1 MKKSKIIYLFTLL
14 PMLDLITSL
23 FTRNGILVT
32 PGTVIKGLLLLI
44 STIYLIISKS
54 KYKKIC
60 LIFTV
65 FIFVYSILHF
75 LFLNKINF
83 YEISYFIK
91 FIFFPIIYFALLCG
105 INEFK
110 IEEHDVKNVMV
121 INILIYLSLLTIPY
135 VFKGHI
141 GYYFCDKELS
151 NIMVLLFPMSYL
163 MINDNR
169 VSSLLIILISFITIK
184 IGTVASV
191 LGVVIVALLSFLNSI
206 FRKKKIKYNLL
217 ILVCTCIFAYYSG
230 VINVGLLN
238 RYDGLVMPLLSMYG
252 YGFQYAS
259 GIDFVD
265 IYLSLGIVG
274 LLIVSIP
281 FIMTL
286 YIVIINGIKIRR
298 DLIYYTFLIL
308 LIIAVSNYS
317 GHVFFSPSVT
327 FFISIYLMLILYD
340 QKILYKSRRLK
351 SKVSILSLHM
361 GYGGIEK
368 TICDQANMICNYIDT
383 EIICLYK
390 LDNDL
395 PYNLDSRVKIIYL
408 SNLKPNR
415 KEFMDELKDR
425 NLIGILREGIKAVY
439 ILANKRILMLKYIL
453 TTDSKIIISTRL
465 SFTKTLNSYHNHGS
479 ITIAEEHSYHKNNR
493 WYIHRVKDHLSEIK
507 YFMPSSLYL
516 TNDYERYLRGL
527 KVKVMYIPLTIDKM
541 PKKLN
546 KLDNYN
552 IISVGRLS
560 KEKGYDDL
568 IKVMDL
574 VVKKN
579 KKIHL
584 TLCGDGPA
592 FDEIDS
598 MIKEYGLEKNIKLTG
613 FLNHEK
619 ILKEYEK
626 ASLYVM
632 TSHEESFGLVL
643 IEAMS
648 YGIPC
653 FAFDSALGACEI
665 INNKKNGLLIR
676 DRDIEK
682 MANCIVD
689 YFEKKTKYNTINTA
703 KKYYVNNVEKEWGK
717 FINSI
722 K

>member
-1 MKKSKIIYLFTLL
+1 
-14 PMLDLITSL
+14 
-23 FTRNGILVT
+23 
-32 PGTVIKGLLLLI
+32 
-44 STIYLIISKS
+44 
-54 KYKKIC
+54 
-60 LIFTV
+60 
-65 FIFVYSILHF
+65 
-75 LFLNKINF
+75 
-83 YEISYFIK
+83 
-91 FIFFPIIYFALLCG
+91 
-105 INEFK
+105 
-110 IEEHDVKNVMV
+110 
-121 INILIYLSLLTIPY
+121 
-135 VFKGHI
+135 
-141 GYYFCDKELS
+141 
-151 NIMVLLFPMSYL
+151 
-163 MINDNR
+163 
-169 VSSLLIILISFITIK
+169 
-184 IGTVASV
+184 
-191 LGVVIVALLSFLNSI
+191 
-206 FRKKKIKYNLL
+206 
-217 ILVCTCIFAYYSG
+217 
-230 VINVGLLN
+230 
-238 RYDGLVMPLLSMYG
+238 
-252 YGFQYAS
+252 
-259 GIDFVD
+259 
-265 IYLSLGIVG
+265 
-274 LLIVSIP
+274 
-281 FIMTL
+281 
-286 YIVIINGIKIRR
+286 
-298 DLIYYTFLIL
+298 
-308 LIIAVSNYS
+308 
-317 GHVFFSPSVT
+317 
-327 FFISIYLMLILYD
+327 
-340 QKILYKSRRLK
+340 
-351 SKVSILSLHM
+351 
-361 GYGGIEK
+361 
-368 TICDQANMICNYIDT
+368 
-383 EIICLYK
+383 
-390 LDNDL
+390 
-395 PYNLDSRVKIIYL
+395 
-408 SNLKPNR
+408 
-415 KEFMDELKDR
+415 
-425 NLIGILREGIKAVY
+425 
-439 ILANKRILMLKYIL
+439 
-453 TTDSKIIISTRL
+453 
-465 SFTKTLNSYHNHGS
+465 
-479 ITIAEEHSYHKNNR
+479 
-493 WYIHRVKDHLSEIK
+493 
-507 YFMPSSLYL
+507 MPSSLYL

-613 FLNHEK
+613 FLNHDK

-676 DRDIEK
+676 DRNIEK